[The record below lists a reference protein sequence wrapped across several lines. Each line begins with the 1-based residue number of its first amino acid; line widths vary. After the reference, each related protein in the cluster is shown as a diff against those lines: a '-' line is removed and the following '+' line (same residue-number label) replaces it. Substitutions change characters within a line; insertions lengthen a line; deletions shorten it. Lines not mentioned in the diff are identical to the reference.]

1 MSITGLDTFD
11 KTVHETNSWLASLAD
26 HLGFAERERA

>member
-11 KTVHETNSWLASLAD
+11 KTVHETNSWLALLAD